1 MRSAAGLSLV
11 LRGSVLHMRR
21 ICCLILALLFSV
33 TVIGCGKD
41 NSEPVKQDTKKGRVP
56 PQEK

>member
-1 MRSAAGLSLV
+1 
-11 LRGSVLHMRR
+11 MRR